1 MMSRQRVTAPT
12 RINKDAATLRF
23 HSLGPFFNLLNHMR
37 RILQSRPSV
46 QLFVFPDKFSTS
58 IYAYI
63 YIHIYMGGWRC
74 RFYAS
79 VFRST
84 DSNNIMN
91 TIIRK
96 VLSPYSQNAGEIQMT

>member
-23 HSLGPFFNLLNHMR
+23 HSLGPFFNLLNRIR
-37 RILQSRPSV
+37 RILQFRPLV

-58 IYAYI
+58 VYAYI
-63 YIHIYMGGWRC
+63 YLGGWRC
-74 RFYAS
+74 RFCAS

>member
-1 MMSRQRVTAPT
+1 MMSRQRVTAPA

-23 HSLGPFFNLLNHMR
+23 HSLGPFFNLLNRIR
-37 RILQSRPSV
+37 RILQFRPLV
-46 QLFVFPDKFSTS
+46 QLFVFPGQTLNLHLC
-58 IYAYI
+58 IY
-63 YIHIYMGGWRC
+63 IYMGGWRC